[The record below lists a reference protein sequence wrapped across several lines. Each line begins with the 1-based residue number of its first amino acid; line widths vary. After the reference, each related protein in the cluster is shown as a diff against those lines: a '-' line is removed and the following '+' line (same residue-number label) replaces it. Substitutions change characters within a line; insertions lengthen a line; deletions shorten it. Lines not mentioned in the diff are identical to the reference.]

1 MKKHGLQLAALA
13 LVFILGHVFA
23 VSSIPR
29 KDKKKAT
36 EKPAQAL
43 TYEQDSVFG
52 ERFLKAVQQRE
63 KGNADS
69 AMMLIDS
76 CLLLNPNSAVAHFM
90 RAEYNASKDND
101 TLALRDYE
109 AAATLEPDNDTYQ
122 ERVAQMYIGTGN
134 FGKATE
140 AYEKLYEGHRD
151 RDDVLGI
158 LVQLYRQQKDYDKML
173 DAINRLEQID
183 GESDQLSLMRM
194 NAYELKGDAK
204 GAYTTLKGLADSHP
218 NDPNFKLMLGNW
230 LMQHKRQQ
238 EAFDI
243 YTSVLKT
250 EPTNAMAQSCM
261 YDYYNATGQSAQAQ
275 EMMDKLLLGKETP
288 SDTRIQFMRN
298 AIQQNEKDGGD
309 STRIVK
315 LFSQVQQ
322 VVPRDTTVAQLKAAY
337 YTLKKFPKDSID
349 NALTELLKLQPDNA
363 GARVQLIQDKWPSQD
378 WKAISLLSEPGMLYN
393 PKELAF
399 YFFTGLSRYY
409 LKDDNGALD
418 ALRKGTAF
426 INDQSN
432 PDIVSDLYSIMGE
445 IYHSKGMNEEAYA
458 AYDSC
463 LQYKPDNI
471 GTLNNYAYFLSVDG
485 THLEKAEQMSA
496 KAVAAEPK
504 NSTYLD
510 TYAWVLYKLGR
521 YADAKIY
528 IDQTLKFST
537 DSTNDSTADNTL
549 YEHAA
554 EIYAKLGDY
563 KSAANFCEQA
573 IKHGGDGKALEKKM
587 RMYQKM
593 YQKKTK

>member
-13 LVFILGHVFA
+13 LILMLGHAWA
-23 VSSIPR
+23 VTTIPGKEK
-29 KDKKKAT
+29 KDTAKKPT
-36 EKPAQAL
+36 QAL

-63 KGNADS
+63 KGNTDS
-69 AMMLIDS
+69 ALMLIDS
-76 CLLLNPNSAVAHFM
+76 CLQLNPNSAAAHFI
-90 RAEYNASKDND
+90 RAEYHASQDRD

-109 AAATLEPDNDTYQ
+109 AAATLEPNNDTYQ
-122 ERVAQMYIGTGN
+122 ERVAQMYIGTGD
-134 FGKATE
+134 FAKATE
-140 AYEKLYEGHRD
+140 AYEKLYKGHRD

-230 LMQHKRQQ
+230 LMQHKRQE
-238 EAFDI
+238 EAFNI
-243 YTSVLKT
+243 YTSVLKA
-250 EPTNAMAQSCM
+250 EPNNAMAQSCM
-261 YDYYNATGQSAQAQ
+261 YDYYNATGQDAQAK
-275 EMMDKLLLGKETP
+275 EMMDRLLLGKETP
-288 SDTRIQFMRN
+288 SDTRIEFMRN
-298 AIQQNEKDGGD
+298 AIQQNEKSGGD
-309 STRIVK
+309 STQITK
-315 LFSQVQQ
+315 LFKQVQQ

-349 NALTELLKLQPDNA
+349 NALTQLLKLQPDNA
-363 GARVQLIQDKWPSQD
+363 GARIQLIQDKWPSQD

-409 LKDDNGALD
+409 LKDDDGALD
-418 ALRKGTAF
+418 ALKKGTAF

-432 PDIVSDLYSIMGE
+432 PDIVSDLYSIVGE
-445 IYHSKGMNEEAYA
+445 IYHSKGLKQEAYA

-485 THLEKAEQMSA
+485 ANLEKAEQMSA
-496 KAVAAEPK
+496 KAIAAEPK
-504 NSTYLD
+504 NATYLD

-521 YADAKIY
+521 YAEAKIY

-537 DSTNDSTADNTL
+537 DSTSDNTL
-549 YEHAA
+549 YDHAA

-563 KSAANFCEQA
+563 KSAASFCEQA
-573 IKHGGDGKALEKKM
+573 IKHGGDAKALEKKT
-587 RMYQKM
+587 RWYRKM
-593 YQKKTK
+593 YQKKIK

>member
-13 LVFILGHVFA
+13 LILMLGHAWA
-23 VSSIPR
+23 VTTIPEKEQ
-29 KDKKKAT
+29 KDTAKKPT
-36 EKPAQAL
+36 QAL

-63 KGNADS
+63 KGNTDS
-69 AMMLIDS
+69 ALMLIDS
-76 CLLLNPNSAVAHFM
+76 CLQLNPNSAAAHFI
-90 RAEYNASKDND
+90 RAEYHASQDRD

-109 AAATLEPDNDTYQ
+109 AAATLEPNNDTYQ

-134 FGKATE
+134 FAKATE
-140 AYEKLYEGHRD
+140 AYEKLYKGHRD

-230 LMQHKRQQ
+230 LMQHKRQE
-238 EAFDI
+238 EAFNI
-243 YTSVLKT
+243 YTSVLKA
-250 EPTNAMAQSCM
+250 EPNNAMAQSCM
-261 YDYYNATGQSAQAQ
+261 YDYYNATGQDSQAQ

-288 SDTRIQFMRN
+288 SDTRIEFMRN
-298 AIQQNEKDGGD
+298 AIQQNEKSGGD
-309 STRIVK
+309 STQITK
-315 LFSQVQQ
+315 LFKQVQQ

-349 NALTELLKLQPDNA
+349 NALTQLLRLQPDNA
-363 GARVQLIQDKWPSQD
+363 GARIQLIQDKWPSQD

-409 LKDDNGALD
+409 LKDDDGALD
-418 ALRKGTAF
+418 ALKKGTAF

-432 PDIVSDLYSIMGE
+432 PDIVSDLYSIVGE
-445 IYHSKGMNEEAYA
+445 IYHSKGLKQEAYA

-485 THLEKAEQMSA
+485 ANLEKAEQMSA
-496 KAVAAEPK
+496 KAIAAEPK
-504 NSTYLD
+504 NATYLD

-521 YADAKIY
+521 YAEAKIY

-537 DSTNDSTADNTL
+537 DSTSDNTL
-549 YEHAA
+549 YDHAA

-563 KSAANFCEQA
+563 KSAASFCEQA
-573 IKHGGDGKALEKKM
+573 IKHGGDAKALEKKI
-587 RMYQKM
+587 RWYRKM
-593 YQKKTK
+593 YQKKIK

>member
-13 LVFILGHVFA
+13 LILMLGHAWA
-23 VSSIPR
+23 VTTIPGKEK
-29 KDKKKAT
+29 KDTAKKPT
-36 EKPAQAL
+36 QAL

-63 KGNADS
+63 KGNTDS
-69 AMMLIDS
+69 ALMLIDS
-76 CLLLNPNSAVAHFM
+76 CLQLNPNSAAAHFI
-90 RAEYNASKDND
+90 RAEYHASQDRD

-109 AAATLEPDNDTYQ
+109 AAATLEPNNDTYQ

-134 FGKATE
+134 FAKATE
-140 AYEKLYEGHRD
+140 AYEKLYKGHRD

-230 LMQHKRQQ
+230 LMQHKRQE
-238 EAFDI
+238 EAFNI
-243 YTSVLKT
+243 YTSVLKA
-250 EPTNAMAQSCM
+250 EPNNAMAQSCM
-261 YDYYNATGQSAQAQ
+261 YDYYNATGQDAQAK

-288 SDTRIQFMRN
+288 SDTRIEFMRN
-298 AIQQNEKDGGD
+298 AIQQNEKSGGD
-309 STRIVK
+309 STQITK
-315 LFSQVQQ
+315 LFKQVQQ

-349 NALTELLKLQPDNA
+349 NALTQLLKLQPDNA
-363 GARVQLIQDKWPSQD
+363 GARIQLIQDKWPSQD

-409 LKDDNGALD
+409 LKDDDGALD
-418 ALRKGTAF
+418 ALKKGTAF

-432 PDIVSDLYSIMGE
+432 PDIVSDLYSIVGE
-445 IYHSKGMNEEAYA
+445 IYHSKGLKQEAYA

-463 LQYKPDNI
+463 LQYKSDNI

-485 THLEKAEQMSA
+485 ANLEKAEQMSA
-496 KAVAAEPK
+496 KAIAAEPK
-504 NSTYLD
+504 NATYLD

-521 YADAKIY
+521 YAEAKIY

-537 DSTNDSTADNTL
+537 DSTSDNTL
-549 YEHAA
+549 YDHAA

-563 KSAANFCEQA
+563 KSAASFCEQA
-573 IKHGGDGKALEKKM
+573 IKHGGDAKALEKKI
-587 RMYQKM
+587 RWYRKM
-593 YQKKTK
+593 YQKKIR

>member
-1 MKKHGLQLAALA
+1 MKKHRLQLAALA
-13 LVFILGHVFA
+13 LILMLGHAWA
-23 VSSIPR
+23 VTTIPGKEK
-29 KDKKKAT
+29 KDTAKKPT
-36 EKPAQAL
+36 QAL

-63 KGNADS
+63 KGNTDS
-69 AMMLIDS
+69 ALMLIDS
-76 CLLLNPNSAVAHFM
+76 CLQLNPNSAAAHFI
-90 RAEYNASKDND
+90 RAEYHASQDRD

-109 AAATLEPDNDTYQ
+109 AAATLEPNNDTYQ
-122 ERVAQMYIGTGN
+122 ERVAQMYIGTGD
-134 FGKATE
+134 FAKATE
-140 AYEKLYEGHRD
+140 AYEKLYKGHRD

-230 LMQHKRQQ
+230 LMQHKRQE
-238 EAFDI
+238 EAFNI
-243 YTSVLKT
+243 YTSVLKA
-250 EPTNAMAQSCM
+250 EPNNAMAQSCM
-261 YDYYNATGQSAQAQ
+261 YDYYNATGQDTQAQ

-288 SDTRIQFMRN
+288 SDTRIEFMRN
-298 AIQQNEKDGGD
+298 AIQQNEKSGGD
-309 STRIVK
+309 STQITK
-315 LFSQVQQ
+315 LFKQVQQ

-349 NALTELLKLQPDNA
+349 NALTQLLRLQPDNA
-363 GARVQLIQDKWPSQD
+363 GARIQLIQDKWPSQD

-409 LKDDNGALD
+409 LKDDDGALD
-418 ALRKGTAF
+418 ALKKGTAF

-432 PDIVSDLYSIMGE
+432 PDIVSDLYSIVGE
-445 IYHSKGMNEEAYA
+445 IYHSKGLKQEAYA

-485 THLEKAEQMSA
+485 ANLEKAEQMSA
-496 KAVAAEPK
+496 KAIAAEPK
-504 NSTYLD
+504 NATYLD

-521 YADAKIY
+521 YAEAKIY

-537 DSTNDSTADNTL
+537 DSTSDNTL
-549 YEHAA
+549 YDHAA

-563 KSAANFCEQA
+563 KSAASFCEQA
-573 IKHGGDGKALEKKM
+573 IKHGGDAKALEKKI
-587 RMYQKM
+587 RWYRKM
-593 YQKKTK
+593 YQKKIK

>member
-13 LVFILGHVFA
+13 LILMLGHAWA
-23 VSSIPR
+23 VTTIPGKEK
-29 KDKKKAT
+29 KDTAKKPT
-36 EKPAQAL
+36 QAL

-63 KGNADS
+63 KGNTDS
-69 AMMLIDS
+69 ALMLIDS
-76 CLLLNPNSAVAHFM
+76 CLQLNPNSAAAHFI
-90 RAEYNASKDND
+90 RAEYHASQDRD

-109 AAATLEPDNDTYQ
+109 AAATLEPNNDTYQ
-122 ERVAQMYIGTGN
+122 ERVAQMYIGTGD
-134 FGKATE
+134 FAKATE
-140 AYEKLYEGHRD
+140 AYEKLYKGHRD

-230 LMQHKRQQ
+230 LMQHKRQE
-238 EAFDI
+238 EAFNI
-243 YTSVLKT
+243 YTSVLKA
-250 EPTNAMAQSCM
+250 EPNNAMAQSCM
-261 YDYYNATGQSAQAQ
+261 YDYYNATGQDAQAK

-288 SDTRIQFMRN
+288 SDTRIEFMRN
-298 AIQQNEKDGGD
+298 AIQQNEKSGGD
-309 STRIVK
+309 STQITK
-315 LFSQVQQ
+315 LFKQVQQ

-349 NALTELLKLQPDNA
+349 NALTQLLRLQPDNA
-363 GARVQLIQDKWPSQD
+363 GARIQLIQDKWPSQD

-409 LKDDNGALD
+409 LKDDDGALD
-418 ALRKGTAF
+418 ALKKGTAF

-432 PDIVSDLYSIMGE
+432 PDIVSDLYSIVGE
-445 IYHSKGMNEEAYA
+445 IYHSKGLKQEAYA

-485 THLEKAEQMSA
+485 ANLEKAEQMSA
-496 KAVAAEPK
+496 KAIAAEPK
-504 NSTYLD
+504 NATYLD
-510 TYAWVLYKLGR
+510 TYAWVLFKLGR
-521 YADAKIY
+521 YAEAKIY

-537 DSTNDSTADNTL
+537 DSTSDNTL
-549 YEHAA
+549 YDHAA

-563 KSAANFCEQA
+563 KSAASFCEQA
-573 IKHGGDGKALEKKM
+573 IKHGGDAKALEKKI
-587 RMYQKM
+587 RWYRKM
-593 YQKKTK
+593 YQKKIK